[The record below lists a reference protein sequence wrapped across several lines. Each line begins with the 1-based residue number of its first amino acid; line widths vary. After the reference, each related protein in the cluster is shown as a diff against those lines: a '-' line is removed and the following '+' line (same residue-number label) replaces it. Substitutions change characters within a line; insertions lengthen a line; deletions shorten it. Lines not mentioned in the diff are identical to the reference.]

1 MLKPLKDL
9 LTYLQR
15 NANSSNIFGLTTP
28 TAASTTAAASTTMM
42 GPNEAPRME
51 ETIIVSEEL
60 SVVEDGGDPLYDPL
74 ALDDC
79 PGADVVNV
87 SGTSVGSDADDD
99 GGVGISPDQ
108 FTLVDVS
115 TLKPKEQQ
123 EADEPETED
132 DDDEEPAT
140 VVVRTV
146 VEEKVMAEE
155 EEQEQGPIGGLLN
168 GSTSAALVVELETS
182 ESSSIVEGDE
192 VTPAGECE
200 RSSPT
205 VLDKFASVEDVIR
218 LSSLSSSSPSLLDE
232 AETADGETIQLIDDY
247 VDAVATVREGGSERT
262 ATVEAV
268 AVAAAAAEVVQTTAE
283 QIQGTTNGEEE
294 EEASDGSDS
303 GLGLEPAR
311 SVAVNSSGSTSN
323 SSSSSSSSSNNSPLQ
338 RPPPIKSS
346 LKRRSEPPVD
356 AGQRET
362 EEGASSQ
369 KRPKKGITFEG
380 VTVFYFPRIQGFG
393 CVPSQG
399 GCTLGMEFQHVH
411 SRRLTLSEHSA
422 EQRKVHRQQLQELNP
437 RSSSS
442 EDTSSEEEPSESGS
456 EAESESY
463 GFLQPVSTRQRRAL
477 LKAAGVRK
485 IDPSEKDDCREIR
498 TSREVCG
505 CTCRGFCDPH
515 RCACSLAGIKC
526 QVDRP
531 NFPCG
536 CTHEGCANTAGRVE
550 FNPGRVRTHF
560 LHTIM
565 KLRMEGAGEGK
576 AVMEAAGGSSAAGG
590 GGVSD
595 ANAGGG
601 VGGYVIGGEKNWSNG
616 PVRLPPSSMVV
627 GYGTD
632 MPASTVPDMVD
643 GTGSNH
649 QVPGMLPQ
657 HLPMVLLDGMHHS
670 AAGVLQQQP
679 QQHHLSHQS
688 LPPYPNHLGA
698 DDGMHQNYPSAT
710 SDSLSLHY
718 GPYRDYYGGIEG
730 GTIGDGIHPAGM
742 PLHHHYHHLPAT
754 TSSSSSIEPS
764 SSSTALHT
772 NMYYTDS
779 YASFQAQADSSTAA
793 THIDPYRH
801 NPLVVGPLHHHVPSS
816 TTAAVSRQHML
827 TTGHDRP
834 TASTSYVESLRPD
847 GEPAPPTLSLP
858 EKGLLPQV
866 PLQAVNGNAS
876 QTPTA
881 SSTTLVPCSE
891 QATLDQS
898 FRSDSEHCDPNV
910 TVISDA
916 TTLSTIDSSGDV
928 VTLVIPDTSRTDTCE
943 IVDDDDGDGDGD
955 RPKGSNL
962 NCPSSDFIDLETP
975 QADNAERL
983 EAINDLLASS
993 RNTLSIVRP
1002 SIVAE
1007 EDDELR
1013 DFQHPPPEPSE
1024 SAICY
1029 EDDDDVDDGGD
1040 DDDSDDVILR
1050 GGGGGGLRVTR
1061 SAKDRDPPPRSFYGS
1076 GTLTNGTTTSKAAE
1090 QQQLHQK
1097 RTRCPTVGEEC
1108 SSSHKRMLQNGSAD
1122 EEVPFVSAYTADDVP
1137 AAAAVVSSSTANLLA
1152 AASVGSLS
1160 SAALEPSEN
1169 LCEIIKNSIVET
1181 AVSH

>member
-1 MLKPLKDL
+1 MLTVPI
-9 LTYLQR
+9 Y
-15 NANSSNIFGLTTP
+15 S
-28 TAASTTAAASTTMM
+28 AASTTAAASTTM

-51 ETIIVSEEL
+51 ETIIVSDEL

-79 PGADVVNV
+79 PGADAVNV

-115 TLKPKEQQ
+115 TLKPQEQQ

-146 VEEKVMAEE
+146 VEEKAMAVE
-155 EEQEQGPIGGLLN
+155 EEQGPVGGLLN
-168 GSTSAALVVELETS
+168 GSTSAALVVDLDTS

-205 VLDKFASVEDVIR
+205 VLDKFTSVEDVIR
-218 LSSLSSSSPSLLDE
+218 LSSSSSSSPSLLDE
-232 AETADGETIQLIDDY
+232 AEMADGETIQLIDDY
-247 VDAVATVREGGSERT
+247 VDAVA
-262 ATVEAV
+262 A
-268 AVAAAAAEVVQTTAE
+268 
-283 QIQGTTNGEEE
+283 
-294 EEASDGSDS
+294 
-303 GLGLEPAR
+303 
-311 SVAVNSSGSTSN
+311 
-323 SSSSSSSSSNNSPLQ
+323 
-338 RPPPIKSS
+338 
-346 LKRRSEPPVD
+346 
-356 AGQRET
+356 
-362 EEGASSQ
+362 

-399 GCTLGMEFQHVH
+399 GCTLGMEFQH
-411 SRRLTLSEHSA
+411 
-422 EQRKVHRQQLQELNP
+422 RKVHRQQLQELNP

-576 AVMEAAGGSSAAGG
+576 AVMEAAGGSSVAGG

-595 ANAGGG
+595 ANAGSGG

-616 PVRLPPSSMVV
+616 PVRLPPSSMMV

-670 AAGVLQQQP
+670 AAGVLQQQ
-679 QQHHLSHQS
+679 QQQQQQQHHHLSHQS

-730 GTIGDGIHPAGM
+730 GTIGDGTHPAGM
-742 PLHHHYHHLPAT
+742 PLHHHHHHHLPAT

-764 SSSTALHT
+764 SSSTALHA

-779 YASFQAQADSSTAA
+779 YASFQAQADASTAA
-793 THIDPYRH
+793 AHIDPYRH

-866 PLQAVNGNAS
+866 PPQAVNGSAS
-876 QTPTA
+876 QTPAA
-881 SSTTLVPCSE
+881 SSTTLLPCSE

-916 TTLSTIDSSGDV
+916 TTLSTIDLDSSGDV
-928 VTLVIPDTSRTDTCE
+928 VTL
-943 IVDDDDGDGDGD
+943 
-955 RPKGSNL
+955 
-962 NCPSSDFIDLETP
+962 
-975 QADNAERL
+975 
-983 EAINDLLASS
+983 
-993 RNTLSIVRP
+993 
-1002 SIVAE
+1002 
-1007 EDDELR
+1007 
-1013 DFQHPPPEPSE
+1013 
-1024 SAICY
+1024 
-1029 EDDDDVDDGGD
+1029 
-1040 DDDSDDVILR
+1040 
-1050 GGGGGGLRVTR
+1050 
-1061 SAKDRDPPPRSFYGS
+1061 
-1076 GTLTNGTTTSKAAE
+1076 
-1090 QQQLHQK
+1090 
-1097 RTRCPTVGEEC
+1097 
-1108 SSSHKRMLQNGSAD
+1108 
-1122 EEVPFVSAYTADDVP
+1122 
-1137 AAAAVVSSSTANLLA
+1137 
-1152 AASVGSLS
+1152 
-1160 SAALEPSEN
+1160 
-1169 LCEIIKNSIVET
+1169 
-1181 AVSH
+1181 

>member
-28 TAASTTAAASTTMM
+28 TVASTTAAASTAM

-51 ETIIVSEEL
+51 ETIIVSDEL

-146 VEEKVMAEE
+146 VEEKVMAVEE
-155 EEQEQGPIGGLLN
+155 EQGPIGGLLN

-182 ESSSIVEGDE
+182 ESSSIVEVGDE

-200 RSSPT
+200 RSSPI

-218 LSSLSSSSPSLLDE
+218 LSSSASSSPSLLDE
-232 AETADGETIQLIDDY
+232 AETADGATIQLIDDY
-247 VDAVATVREGGSERT
+247 VDAVA
-262 ATVEAV
+262 A
-268 AVAAAAAEVVQTTAE
+268 
-283 QIQGTTNGEEE
+283 
-294 EEASDGSDS
+294 
-303 GLGLEPAR
+303 
-311 SVAVNSSGSTSN
+311 
-323 SSSSSSSSSNNSPLQ
+323 
-338 RPPPIKSS
+338 
-346 LKRRSEPPVD
+346 
-356 AGQRET
+356 RET

-576 AVMEAAGGSSAAGG
+576 AVMEAAGGSSVAGAG

-616 PVRLPPSSMVV
+616 PVRLPPSSMMV

-632 MPASTVPDMVD
+632 MPASTVQDMVD
-643 GTGSNH
+643 GTG
-649 QVPGMLPQ
+649 
-657 HLPMVLLDGMHHS
+657 
-670 AAGVLQQQP
+670 
-679 QQHHLSHQS
+679 
-688 LPPYPNHLGA
+688 
-698 DDGMHQNYPSAT
+698 
-710 SDSLSLHY
+710 
-718 GPYRDYYGGIEG
+718 
-730 GTIGDGIHPAGM
+730 
-742 PLHHHYHHLPAT
+742 
-754 TSSSSSIEPS
+754 SSSSSIEPS
-764 SSSTALHT
+764 SSSTALHA

-779 YASFQAQADSSTAA
+779 YASFQAQADASTAA

-816 TTAAVSRQHML
+816 TTVAVSRQHML

-834 TASTSYVESLRPD
+834 TASTPYVESLRPD
-847 GEPAPPTLSLP
+847 GGPPPPTLSLP
-858 EKGLLPQV
+858 EKGLVPQV
-866 PLQAVNGNAS
+866 PPQAVNGSVS
-876 QTPTA
+876 QTPA
-881 SSTTLVPCSE
+881 AGSTTLPPCSG

-910 TVISDA
+910 TVISDT
-916 TTLSTIDSSGDV
+916 TTLSTIDLDSSGD
-928 VTLVIPDTSRTDTCE
+928 
-943 IVDDDDGDGDGD
+943 
-955 RPKGSNL
+955 
-962 NCPSSDFIDLETP
+962 
-975 QADNAERL
+975 ADNAERL

-1013 DFQHPPPEPSE
+1013 DFKHPPPEPSA

-1029 EDDDDVDDGGD
+1029 EEDDDVDDAGD
-1040 DDDSDDVILR
+1040 DDDSDDVILC
-1050 GGGGGGLRVTR
+1050 GGAVRVTR
-1061 SAKDRDPPPRSFYGS
+1061 SAKDRDPPPRSLYGT

-1090 QQQLHQK
+1090 QQQLQQK
-1097 RTRCPTVGEEC
+1097 RARCPTVGEEC
-1108 SSSHKRMLQNGSAD
+1108 NSSHKRMLQNGSTD
-1122 EEVPFVSAYTADDVP
+1122 EEVRFVSAYTADGVP
-1137 AAAAVVSSSTANLLA
+1137 VTAAAVAVVSSSTANLLA